1 MMVLRTGIDILEIER
16 LSTLSLS
23 IRDRFLNRVFTPR
36 EIAEAQGN
44 WETLAG
50 RFAVKE
56 AVAKALGTG
65 IGAVGWKS
73 IEIQRGANGEPILK
87 LGEKAAEEAQAQ
99 GLQTWS
105 VSISHSKGLAVAV
118 VVATGEKR

>member
-1 MMVLRTGIDILEIER
+1 MEIER
-16 LSTLSLS
+16 LSTLNLA
-23 IRDRFLNRVFTPR
+23 IRDRFLNRVFTTR

-73 IEIQRGANGEPILK
+73 IEIQRGAHGEPL
-87 LGEKAAEEAQAQ
+87 LNLMEKAAEEAQTQ
-99 GLQTWS
+99 GLKTWS

-118 VVATGEKR
+118 VVAAGEK

>member
-16 LSTLSLS
+16 LSTLGLA
-23 IRDRFLNRVFTPR
+23 IRDRFLNRVFTPQ

-73 IEIQRGANGEPILK
+73 IEVQRGANGEPL
-87 LGEKAAEEAQAQ
+87 LNLMEKAAEEAQAQ

-118 VVATGEKR
+118 VVAAGEK

>member
-16 LSTLSLS
+16 LSTLSLA

-73 IEIQRGANGEPILK
+73 IEVQRGANGEPL
-87 LGEKAAEEAQAQ
+87 LNLMEKAAEEAQAQ

-118 VVATGEKR
+118 VVAAGEK

>member
-1 MMVLRTGIDILEIER
+1 MMILRTGIDILEIER
-16 LSTLSLS
+16 LSTLSLA
-23 IRDRFLNRVFTPR
+23 IRDRFLTRVFTPR

-73 IEIQRGANGEPILK
+73 IEIQRGANGEPHLN
-87 LGEKAAEEAQAQ
+87 LVEKAAEEAQAQ

-118 VVATGEKR
+118 VVAAGEK

>member
-16 LSTLSLS
+16 LSTLSLA

-73 IEIQRGANGEPILK
+73 IEIQRGANGEPL
-87 LGEKAAEEAQAQ
+87 LNLLEKAAEEAQAQ

-118 VVATGEKR
+118 VVAAGEKK

>member
-87 LGEKAAEEAQAQ
+87 LVEKAAEEAQAQ

>member
-1 MMVLRTGIDILEIER
+1 MMILRTGIDILEIER
-16 LSTLSLS
+16 LSTLSLA

-73 IEIQRGANGEPILK
+73 IEVQRGANGEPL
-87 LGEKAAEEAQAQ
+87 LNLVEKAAEVARDQ

-118 VVATGEKR
+118 VVAAGEK

>member
-1 MMVLRTGIDILEIER
+1 MLVLRTGIDILEIER

-73 IEIQRGANGEPILK
+73 IEIQRGANGEPILN
-87 LGEKAAEEAQAQ
+87 LVEKAAEEAQAQ

-118 VVATGEKR
+118 VVATGEKK

>member
-16 LSTLSLS
+16 LSTLSLA

-73 IEIQRGANGEPILK
+73 IEIQRGANGEPILN
-87 LGEKAAEEAQAQ
+87 LVEKAAEEAQAQ